1 MMTDPLSKLETK
13 IAASARERDL
23 KDKLSRDDLAAKE
36 RLRDEAR
43 AVWATR
49 KSELPTTVK
58 AVDGMLKS
66 HGYCGLAMGVH
77 ELKHPDVDRVVIEYE
92 HSARAHS
99 KILLILTRA
108 GEFTC
113 SIGAV
118 SGEVHAVTMPI
129 GELTADRLREVLA
142 QAVAEC
148 LTGSWAPRSERPNPV
163 G

>member
-1 MMTDPLSKLETK
+1 MTTDPLSKLETK

-49 KSELPTTVK
+49 KNEIPAIVK
-58 AVDGMLKS
+58 AVDGMLRS

-77 ELKHPDVDRVVIEYE
+77 ELKHPDIDRVVIEFE

-118 SGEVHAVTMPI
+118 SGEVHAITMPI
-129 GELTADRLREVLA
+129 GELTRNRLKEVLA
-142 QAVAEC
+142 QAVDEC
-148 LTGSWAPRSERPNPV
+148 LTGAWAPRSERSNQA